1 MRRFDCNCFTGN
13 WPFHYIRANTPEKLA
28 ALHARAGITGGLVS
42 AFEGIF
48 FQDPWEA
55 DSRLAEALAG
65 TNYLQ
70 AQTINPLHPGWE
82 GMLLRGVKAG
92 VKAVRI
98 YPGFHDYLLDSPA
111 LAELCDALREYR
123 LPLVLSLRLEDS
135 RITYMY
141 HPKAVDPNYVSYFL
155 SAQRGIPTLITNI
168 ERGEISF
175 LQDQMAER
183 GDVYIDTA
191 GMRSGAFAVEKA
203 VKAGYAPYL
212 VYGSTAP
219 LFELMSTVCT
229 VDMDPCAQEVKD
241 RIFDGHG
248 FADALMRG

>member
-1 MRRFDCNCFTGN
+1 MKVIVTKNYDDM
-13 WPFHYIRANTPEKLA
+13 
-28 ALHARAGITGGLVS
+28 S
-42 AFEGIF
+42 
-48 FQDPWEA
+48 
-55 DSRLAEALAG
+55 AEAAKILIDAIKNKPDCTLGLATGSTPVG
-65 TNYLQ
+65 TYDRMV
-70 AQTINPLHPGWE
+70 A
-82 GMLLRGVKAG
+82 A
-92 VKAVRI
+92 
-98 YPGFHDYLLDSPA
+98 Y
-111 LAELCDALREYR
+111 
-123 LPLVLSLRLEDS
+123 
-135 RITYMY
+135 
-141 HPKAVDPNYVSYFL
+141 
-155 SAQRGIPTLITNI
+155 

-248 FADALMRG
+248 FVDALMRG